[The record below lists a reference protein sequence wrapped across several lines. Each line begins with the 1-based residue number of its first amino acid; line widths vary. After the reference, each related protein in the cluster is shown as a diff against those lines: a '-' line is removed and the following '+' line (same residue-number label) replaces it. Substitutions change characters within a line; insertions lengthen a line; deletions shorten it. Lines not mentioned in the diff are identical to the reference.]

1 MTTIKKVALVAAVV
15 LCVLLPA
22 GAISAG
28 AATGGGSFPGAAPVN
43 VGAEKATMDPDPPS
57 PLTSDQ
63 QQALDEKRQA
73 AEALLSKTASTATAG
88 GRAAT
93 AKVAS
98 AVTASSTSDS
108 LTMNQNPPKTSY
120 WCGPASVNE
129 ALGQMPIPIVM
140 DRHQSRVNYVGQPI
154 SASPMS
160 SEIDLYKVSL
170 LTNIGLVRAPLI
182 GDAYEIPYGPR
193 LNGHPVTKTI
203 FHWFDIYGYTNN
215 GAYTMYEDSVYNASA
230 VGWHD
235 LVTSPNGTI
244 ASSKIV
250 QIVGGRGYVW

>member
-1 MTTIKKVALVAAVV
+1 MGKWFTQAQLAQELGTTTDGTGWG
-15 LCVLLPA
+15 A
-22 GAISAG
+22 GNSG
-28 AATGGGSFPGAAPVN
+28 
-43 VGAEKATMDPDPPS
+43 
-57 PLTSDQ
+57 
-63 QQALDEKRQA
+63 
-73 AEALLSKTASTATAG
+73 
-88 GRAAT
+88 
-93 AKVAS
+93 
-98 AVTASSTSDS
+98 
-108 LTMNQNPPKTSY
+108 
-120 WCGPASVNE
+120 
-129 ALGQMPIPIVM
+129 PIPIVM